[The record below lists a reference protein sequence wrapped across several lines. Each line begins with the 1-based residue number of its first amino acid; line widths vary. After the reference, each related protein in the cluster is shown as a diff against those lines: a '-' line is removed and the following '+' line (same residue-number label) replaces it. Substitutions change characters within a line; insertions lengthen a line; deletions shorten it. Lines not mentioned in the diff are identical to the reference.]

1 MAAATVAAAA
11 TFLAMP
17 ASVTD
22 SVREDWRRFAGDPGQ
37 ACFDHE
43 KASRADPAGASLDS
57 YSVSASGANE
67 VTIRYRAK
75 IGEEV
80 HSDIEVVCALREGKF
95 SAEDTVRRREH
106 AIVAKRI
113 DKLIA
118 EFDCLDR
125 KKSMLRAGKVD
136 EANRVRCSM

>member
-1 MAAATVAAAA
+1 MVAAAVAAAA
-11 TFLAMP
+11 TFLAIP

-37 ACFDHE
+37 ACFDHA
-43 KASRADPAGASLDS
+43 KVSRADPAGANLDS
-57 YSVSASGANE
+57 YTVSASDPNQ
-67 VTIRYRAK
+67 VTIRYHAK
-75 IGEEV
+75 IGDEV
-80 HSDIEVVCALREGKF
+80 YSEAEVVCALREGKF
-95 SAEDTVRRREH
+95 SEEDTVRRREH
-106 AIVAKRI
+106 AIVAKRL

-118 EFDCLDR
+118 ELDCLER

>member
-1 MAAATVAAAA
+1 MAAAAVAAAA

-37 ACFDHE
+37 ACFDHA
-43 KASRADPAGASLDS
+43 KVTRADPAGPSLDS
-57 YSVSASGANE
+57 YSVSASNASE
-67 VTIRYRAK
+67 VTIRYRTK
-75 IGEEV
+75 IGDEV
-80 HSDIEVVCALREGKF
+80 YSDAEVVCALREGRF
-95 SAEDTVRRREH
+95 SAEDTVRRRQH
-106 AIVAKRI
+106 AIVAKRL

-118 EFDCLDR
+118 ELDCLER

-136 EANRVRCSM
+136 EANRVQCSM